1 MAIKAIIFDL
11 DGTLLDTLEDLAK
24 ATNQVLS
31 GHGLP
36 SLPVERYKKLVG
48 AGARNLM
55 SRAWAAA
62 GGTGSLETT
71 ALDDLVAGF
80 KAAYDQGWAIRTQP
94 YPGLAVLLEK
104 LLAAGF
110 RLAVLSNKPDEFTQ
124 QMIRRYFP
132 AIEFNA
138 VSGMLAGWPPKPDPA
153 LALELCRRMG
163 VTSGETALAGDSGS
177 DMETAVRAG
186 FRPLG
191 VLWGFRSAEE
201 LRQNGAAEL
210 FINPDELAGYL
221 LSDGER
227 QKGAL

>member
-1 MAIKAIIFDL
+1 MTIKAIIFDL
-11 DGTLLDTLEDLAK
+11 DGTLLDTLEDLAA

-36 SLPVERYKKLVG
+36 FLPAEHYKMLVG

-62 GGTGSLETT
+62 GGTTPLEAA

-80 KAAYDQGWAIRTQP
+80 KTAYDQGWAIRTKP
-94 YPGLAVLLEK
+94 YPGLAALLK
-104 LLAAGF
+104 RLLAADF
-110 RLAVLSNKPDEFTQ
+110 HLAVLSNKPDEFTQ
-124 QMIRRYFP
+124 QIVRRYFP
-132 AIEFNA
+132 DIHFSA
-138 VSGMLAGWPPKPDPA
+138 VSGMLAGWPAKPDPS

-163 VTSGETALAGDSGS
+163 VTAGETALVGDSGS
-177 DMETAVRAG
+177 DMVTAGRAG
-186 FRPLG
+186 FSPLG
-191 VLWGFRSAEE
+191 VLWGFRTAEE
-201 LRQNGAAEL
+201 LRQHGAAVL
-210 FINPDELAGYL
+210 FRNPDELAEYL